1 MGRVA
6 IVTDSSADLSA
17 GQVAQLSVRP
27 QTWSP
32 QTSGQE
38 PQSVGQV
45 TQRSYGP
52 QYPSPHQEQTP
63 QSGRQVVQN
72 SG

>member
-1 MGRVA
+1 MSPQVEQ
-6 IVTDSSADLSA
+6 SA

-32 QTSGQE
+32 QTSAQL
-38 PQSVGQV
+38 PQSSGQV
-45 TQRSYGP
+45 THRSYGP
-52 QYPSPHQEQTP
+52 QYPSPHHEQTP